1 MAKQLNVDLNIRANT
16 SMAKSSIMELQTML
30 GQIAHTGTINVNDVK
45 IQQASQAAKE
55 LSIHLNNAFNVNT
68 GKLDLH
74 VLNKSLSSSSQSLSS
89 LSSSLLNV
97 GTTGQ

>member
-55 LSIHLNNAFNVNT
+55 LSIHLNNAFNTTT
-68 GKLDLH
+68 GKFDL
-74 VLNKSLSSSSQSLSS
+74 
-89 LSSSLLNV
+89 SLLDRSLKTSGANIKDLS
-97 GTTGQ
+97 T